1 MSQLGRKDARILI
14 SKLHQENLT
23 TVYFFFFFG
32 GGGDDGC
39 GHLASDTQASEFGF
53 V

>member
-14 SKLHQENLT
+14 SKLRQENLT
-23 TVYFFFFFG
+23 TVCYFFV
-32 GGGDDGC
+32 GGDDGC
-39 GHLASDTQASEFGF
+39 GHLASDTQASEFGS